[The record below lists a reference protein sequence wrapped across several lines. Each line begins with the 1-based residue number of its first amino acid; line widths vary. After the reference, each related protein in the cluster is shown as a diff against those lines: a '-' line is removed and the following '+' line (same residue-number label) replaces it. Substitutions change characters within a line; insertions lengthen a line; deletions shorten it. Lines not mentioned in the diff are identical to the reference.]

1 MFSSFFV
8 FIYLLIHK
16 YLLNNYWEMTLWF
29 YVYLIIIFY
38 FYNLHEVLH
47 YLLKELLRV
56 LYIPFYKQE
65 NTQIVA
71 ACVLI
76 PDDLLI
82 DVI

>member
-8 FIYLLIHK
+8 FIYLLIYK

-29 YVYLIIIFY
+29 YVYLISIFY

-56 LYIPFYKQE
+56 L
-65 NTQIVA
+65 
-71 ACVLI
+71 
-76 PDDLLI
+76 
-82 DVI
+82 